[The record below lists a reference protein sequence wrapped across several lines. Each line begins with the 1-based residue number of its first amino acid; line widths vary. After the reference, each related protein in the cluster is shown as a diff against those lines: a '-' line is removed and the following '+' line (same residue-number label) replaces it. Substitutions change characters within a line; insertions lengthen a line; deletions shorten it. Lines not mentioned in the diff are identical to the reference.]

1 MDTQD
6 DRITLRL
13 EAGKVTASEFKKA
26 VNSFLDMIREV
37 ADEVAGRRK
46 AVSWVVSVET
56 GSTCLVA
63 EPVPATT
70 ADLPSV
76 PRAVAAIKDGMS
88 AIGKGLPG
96 IPQYFSEAAV
106 QHVADLAVLTG
117 KGDEKQSVSLRFG
130 TESPI
135 ELSHEFVD
143 NVAKVFA
150 VHSRSL
156 GSIEGRLEMLSL
168 RNGFKCHIYDVLTDR
183 RVSCTYDSKLFEEV
197 RAALGERVSAYGV
210 ISYASDARP
219 VNLKLQSVR
228 VLGHGDDLPSWSDVR
243 GILEG

>member
-1 MDTQD
+1 MDVQD

-26 VNSFLDMIREV
+26 VNSFLDMIHEV
-37 ADEVAGRRK
+37 ADEVAGKRR

-63 EPVPATT
+63 EAVPATS
-70 ADLPSV
+70 ADLPTI
-76 PRAVAAIKDGMS
+76 PRTVAAIKDGMY
-88 AIGKGLPG
+88 AIAKGPG

-106 QHVADLAVLTG
+106 QHVSDLAVLTG
-117 KGDEKQSVSLRFG
+117 KGEGRQSVSLRFG
-130 TESPI
+130 SERPV
-135 ELSHEFVD
+135 ELSQAYVD

-150 VHSRSL
+150 VHTKSL

-168 RNGFKCHIYDVLTDR
+168 RSGFKCHIYDALTDR
-183 RVSCTYDSKLFEEV
+183 RVSCTYDSVLFEQV
-197 RAALGERVSAYGV
+197 RAALGERVSAYGI
-210 ISYASDARP
+210 ISYTSEARP
-219 VNLKLQSVR
+219 ISLKIQSVR
-228 VLGHGDDLPSWSDVR
+228 VLGRGELPGWGDVR